1 MRAGIREQGSG
12 MRRRGGFRP
21 AFAVFSVVM
30 LALVA
35 FTLWGCPQSTPLH
48 KASVA
53 ADSIGSALNTAAQI
67 NHEDTLET
75 VADRAALA
83 TYIDGLAK
91 LNDAFVA
98 QLKTAEANN
107 GTVTAAQIVS
117 AFTALNTQ
125 AQNLQSQGLLHLKS
139 ASAISQFKTVTS
151 TIQSLLTTI
160 QALMPAVTSSNRAPV
175 HKLPFAL
182 AVLALTPEEITAL
195 LALLIPLGEQAVA
208 LVEKLTAMKGE
219 TDAQLQADALAQD
232 AAAETVAE
240 ADMAADGPTS

>member
-182 AVLALTPEEITAL
+182 AVLAL
-195 LALLIPLGEQAVA
+195 EQAVA